1 MEAIDL
7 AKISYVRDL
16 ISNSMREDDRKLFE
30 YRKISITRNPLQNA
44 EGSAKVAIGDTEVLC
59 GIKFEV
65 GQPFPDKPDE
75 GTLTTNVYLLS
86 LSSERFIP
94 FANEEDEIEISRVV
108 DRGIRSAYAIDT
120 TKLVIAENLVWN
132 VFIDVY
138 VLNYDGNIIDGA
150 SLAAMQAILDTK
162 LPKYEDGK
170 IIREEFQG
178 KLPSKRTAV
187 STTFGKI
194 GDKLFVDPSMNEE
207 LALDSRI
214 TISTTNDNYICA
226 IQKGLKGSFSIKEV
240 ELLIDKAFEKGDELR
255 RLLKGD

>member
-44 EGSAKVAIGDTEVLC
+44 EGSARVAIGDTEVLC

-108 DRGIRSAYAIDT
+108 DRGIRSAYAVDT

-138 VLNYDGNIIDGA
+138 VLNYDGNIIDAA

-178 KLPSKRTAV
+178 KLPSKRTVV

>member
-75 GTLTTNVYLLS
+75 GNLTTNVYLLS

-108 DRGIRSAYAIDT
+108 DRGIRSAYAVDT

-138 VLNYDGNIIDGA
+138 VLNYDGNIIDAA

-178 KLPSKRTAV
+178 KLPSKRTVV

-207 LALDSRI
+207 LALESRI

-255 RLLKGD
+255 KLLKGD

>member
-108 DRGIRSAYAIDT
+108 DRGIRSAYAVDT

-138 VLNYDGNIIDGA
+138 VLNYDGNIIDAA

-178 KLPSKRTAV
+178 KLPSKRTVV

>member
-108 DRGIRSAYAIDT
+108 DRGIRSAYAVDT

-138 VLNYDGNIIDGA
+138 VLNYDGNMIDAA

-178 KLPSKRTAV
+178 KLPSKRTVV

>member
-65 GQPFPDKPDE
+65 GQPFSDKPDE

-108 DRGIRSAYAIDT
+108 DRGIRSAYAVDT

-138 VLNYDGNIIDGA
+138 VLNYDGNIIDAA

-178 KLPSKRTAV
+178 KLPSKRTVV

>member
-1 MEAIDL
+1 MEAVDL
-7 AKISYVRDL
+7 AKISYIRDL
-16 ISNSMREDDRKLFE
+16 ISNSMREDDRKMFE
-30 YRKISITRNPLQNA
+30 YRKISIIRNPLQNA
-44 EGSAKVAIGDTEVLC
+44 EGSARVLLGSTDVLC

-75 GTLTTNVYLLS
+75 GTLSTNVYLLP

-94 FANEEDEIEISRVV
+94 FAKEEDEIEISRVV
-108 DRGIRSAYAIDT
+108 DRGIRSAYAVDT
-120 TKLVIAENLVWN
+120 TKLLIEENLVWN
-132 VFIDVY
+132 VFVDIY
-138 VLNYDGNIIDGA
+138 VLNFDGNIIDA
-150 SLAAMQAILDTK
+150 SSLAAMQAILDTK

-178 KLPSKRTAV
+178 KLPSKRIAV

-194 GDKLFVDPSMNEE
+194 GNKIFVDPSLNEE

-226 IQKGLKGSFSIKEV
+226 IQKGLKGSFSIKEL
-240 ELLIDKAFEKGDELR
+240 ELLIDKAFEIGDELR
-255 RLLKGD
+255 KLLKGD

>member
-7 AKISYVRDL
+7 AKISYVKDL
-16 ISNSMREDDRKLFE
+16 ISNSMREDDREMFE

-44 EGSAKVAIGDTEVLC
+44 EGSARVSLGATDVIC

-65 GQPFPDKPDE
+65 GEPFADKPDE
-75 GTLTTNVYLLS
+75 GVFTTNVYLLP
-86 LSSERFIP
+86 LSSEKFIP
-94 FANEEDEIEISRVV
+94 FANEEDEVEISRVV

-120 TKLVIAENLVWN
+120 TKLLIEENLVWN
-132 VFIDVY
+132 VFVDIY
-138 VLNYDGNIIDGA
+138 VLNFDGNIIDA
-150 SLAAMQAILDTK
+150 SSLAAMQAIIDTK

-178 KLPSKRTAV
+178 KLPSKRIAV

-194 GDKLFVDPSMNEE
+194 GDKIFVDPSMNEE

-226 IQKGLKGSFSIKEV
+226 IQKGLKGSFSIKEL

-255 RLLKGD
+255 KLLKGD